1 MQAVLTTAIRTMELL
16 ERPEPD
22 LGPGQALIQVE
33 AVGICGSDLHIYTG
47 EHPYLHYPQIQ
58 GHEFC
63 GTVLAFGEG
72 YHGPVR
78 IGERVAVEPLISCGT
93 CYPCRQHRPNCCT
106 HLAVLGV
113 HTPGALA
120 ERIAVHTTSLYPVGD
135 LAPELGALAEPIS
148 IGVQGVTRGAV
159 TGEDRAVIFGAGP
172 IGQAVLL
179 AARDRGARVLVV
191 DMLPS
196 RLDLALQLGAE
207 QVVNAGTEDVEA
219 IVQSWTGGEGP
230 SIIFEATGVPA
241 VIRQAVTLVAS
252 AGRIVIIGVST
263 RDVSLPAV
271 EFTRKELTILGSRNS
286 TGVFG
291 EAVALVR
298 RNRERARLLITHRFS
313 LAETPQALE
322 FALNH
327 PTEAEKVIISLSG
340 RSH

>member
-1 MQAVLTTAIRTMELL
+1 MQAVLTTAIKTMELV
-16 ERPEPD
+16 EKPD
-22 LGPGQALIQVE
+22 PVVGSGQALIQVE

-47 EHPYLHYPQIQ
+47 EHPYLHYPQVQ

-72 YHGPVR
+72 YDGPVR
-78 IGERVAVEPLISCGT
+78 VGERVAVEPLISCGT

-106 HLAVLGV
+106 NLEVLGV

-120 ERIAVHTTSLYPVGD
+120 ERIAVNTTSLYPVGD
-135 LAPELGALAEPIS
+135 LVPELGALAEPLS

-159 TGEDRAVIFGAGP
+159 SGEDRAVIFGAGP

-179 AARDRGARVLVV
+179 AAKDRGARVLVV

-196 RLDLALQLGAE
+196 RLELALKLGADL
-207 QVVNAGTEDVEA
+207 VVNASSEDVA
-219 IVQSWTGGEGP
+219 AVVQSWTAGEGP

-252 AGRIVIIGVST
+252 AGRIVVIGVST
-263 RDVSLPAV
+263 QDVTLPAV

-298 RNRERARLLITHRFS
+298 RNRERARLLITHRFP
-313 LAETPQALE
+313 LAETPRALE

-327 PTEAEKVIISLSG
+327 PTEAEKVIISLKSG
-340 RSH
+340 V